1 MSKLKQGRPNKYKN
15 GSEFYSTKIPIGMK
29 AEADQAIEKK
39 FAKYQTDQ
47 YKNFKAKKSV
57 TPNIL
62 KDEATNN
69 PSAN

>member
-1 MSKLKQGRPNKYKN
+1 MSKLKQGRPNKYKK

-57 TPNIL
+57 TPNIP
-62 KDEATNN
+62 KDEPTNN
-69 PSAN
+69 ASAN